1 MWRNKKGSF
10 WGFWALKC
18 IRHFENTYPK
28 VPIHLFWLAYI
39 SFSLLS
45 FEIVVKQA
53 WFHFFGDVTRNCYFM
68 WKPGFFMFFSI
79 QNVFLATIPWVN
91 ARKFV
96 FSSKCFKFLLFEKC
110 DVTRLLFCHFSQYEP
125 FKALFVIENSST
137 QCSKQ

>member
-28 VPIHLFWLAYI
+28 VPIHLVWLAYI

-79 QNVFLATIPWVN
+79 QKRFLGYNTMGECKKVCFQFKMLQILVIWEMWRNKTLVLSL
-91 ARKFV
+91 
-96 FSSKCFKFLLFEKC
+96 SSKWAIKSNFC
-110 DVTRLLFCHFSQYEP
+110 DWKWFRTVQ
-125 FKALFVIENSST
+125 
-137 QCSKQ
+137 